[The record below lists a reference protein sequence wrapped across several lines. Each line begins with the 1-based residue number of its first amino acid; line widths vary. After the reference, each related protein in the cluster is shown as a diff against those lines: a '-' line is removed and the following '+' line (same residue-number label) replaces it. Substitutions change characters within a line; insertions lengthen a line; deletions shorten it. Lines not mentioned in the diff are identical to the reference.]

1 MRVPPGLMLQSEPLS
16 ATSQEPA
23 DETRGDVL
31 ERGAFLGAAGLV
43 AALYLG
49 VRAWALVPSWFY
61 ADDHRLL
68 GQAQGSSLG
77 PAYLLEPFDSQ
88 FMPFG
93 RAIAW
98 LVSHDLGGNVV
109 EPSWATAVTVSL
121 LLATG
126 VAASSLWMLTVAFG
140 PRWEVLVLYVL
151 ALASTTALPAAMW
164 WAASLN
170 QLPLLIV
177 WSSGVAAGLRYLQ
190 TRRAVW
196 IGVLVV
202 LLALGFL
209 AYVKTVVIVVVL
221 AYLAIAYF
229 ARGSLRARVV
239 DVATS
244 CAPAVAAVSALAIGF
259 MGYYVLAVP
268 SAVTDSSVA
277 GIAGPLADR
286 LLGTSWAAAATGGPW
301 RWDDAN
307 APVSIT
313 DPPDWA
319 VHLSWVVIALVVAY
333 SVLRRSGTGRG
344 WGLVVLGLL
353 MDYALLLTTRAPG
366 FGAVAGNEM
375 RYLTEASLVLAL
387 GLGLVFLPL
396 RSALDPSR
404 PREAPLLRVGLT
416 PLVPVA
422 LVAVVVVGSLASTV
436 TYVRTWHTDNPGRS
450 FVDTVAGAS
459 RDMGRLELVDTRVPD
474 EVMSPLLAPYNTVG
488 RLVPIHVPGVEF
500 PPVSTNLFV
509 LSDRGAPVPA
519 RIAASTTSQ
528 SGEVDG
534 CGWRVRSSGL
544 TIPLREATLEYDWWL
559 RIGYLGS
566 QRTAV
571 TVTAGDVSRST
582 TLNPGIGS
590 LFVNAAGE
598 FDEVRLS
605 GLTPGAT
612 LCVDVIEVGTPEPG
626 ETS

>member
-1 MRVPPGLMLQSEPLS
+1 MHVPSGLLLQSDPLLTGRPEPS
-16 ATSQEPA
+16 DDSRDGFVDRATFV
-23 DETRGDVL
+23 T
-31 ERGAFLGAAGLV
+31 AAGLV
-43 AALYLG
+43 AALFLSL
-49 VRAWALVPSWFY
+49 RAWALVPSWFY

-68 GQAQGSSLG
+68 GQAQGSSFG
-77 PAYLLEPFDSQ
+77 PAYLLDPFDSQ

-109 EPSWATAVTVSL
+109 QPSWAMAVTVSL
-121 LLATG
+121 LLAAG

-140 PRWEVLVLYVL
+140 PRWEVLVLYLL

-177 WSSGVAAGLRYLQ
+177 WSSAVAAGLRYLQ
-190 TRRAVW
+190 TRRTLW
-196 IGVLVV
+196 IGLLVGF
-202 LLALGFL
+202 LALGFL
-209 AYVKTVVIVVVL
+209 AYVKTIVVVLVL
-221 AYLAIAYF
+221 AYLALAYF

-239 DVATS
+239 GVATS
-244 CAPAVAAVSALAIGF
+244 CAPAVAVVSALAIGF
-259 MGYYVLAVP
+259 MGYYVLVVP
-268 SAVTDSSVA
+268 SAVTESSVA

-286 LLGTSWAAAATGGPW
+286 MVGTSWAAAATGGPW
-301 RWDDAN
+301 RWNDAN

-319 VHLSWVVIALVVAY
+319 VHLSWVVIALVVTY

-366 FGAVAGNEM
+366 FGPVAGNEM

-396 RSALDPSR
+396 RSALEPSR

-416 PLVPVA
+416 PVVPVA
-422 LVAVVVVGSLASTV
+422 LAAVVVVGSLASTV

-450 FVDTVAGAS
+450 YLDTVAGAS

-488 RLVPIHVPGVEF
+488 RLVPVHVPGVEF
-500 PPVSTNLFV
+500 PSVSTNLFV

-519 RIAASTTSQ
+519 QVAASTTSER
-528 SGEVDG
+528 GEAEG

-566 QRTAV
+566 QRTDV
-571 TVTAGDVSRST
+571 TVTAGDVSRT
-582 TLNPGIGS
+582 TTINPGLGT

-598 FDEVRLS
+598 FDEVRVS
-605 GLTPGAT
+605 GLTPGTT
-612 LCVDVIEVGTPEPG
+612 LCVDEIEVGTPEPG
-626 ETS
+626 ETP